1 VGVVDLTGEVGELVF
16 DVTDSFLGYL
26 GKGNRILFRLR
37 DVGQLPAVA
46 LMAYE
51 QTLSFE
57 FDRTA
62 DGVSVLLFRRGTR
75 VGDKVS
81 DDGGTGI

>member
-1 VGVVDLTGEVGELVF
+1 VVDLSGEWGRVEF
-16 DVTDSFLGYL
+16 DVSNSFLDYL

-37 DVGQLPAVA
+37 GLDQLEAVA
-46 LMAYE
+46 LLAYE
-51 QTLSFE
+51 QKLSFE

-62 DGVSVLLFRRGTR
+62 EGVSVLLFKRGTIS
-75 VGDKVS
+75 VNKES